1 MRWTHTSPFCRTAAL
16 LMLWMCAAGGGGTA
30 SAQVS
35 LRGQADPIAGD
46 VTKVGPEG
54 VTVAIGG
61 VPKIVGWD
69 RVRDVHGEQGAA
81 AAKQLEAVADLWRAR
96 MRLERGD
103 FAAAEPML
111 DALAAGQRGIV
122 GPTAAVVF
130 EGQLRCRL
138 KRGAVAPAVWAWLDW
153 VRARGGAIG
162 AGSDASLGWIGG
174 RYDAP
179 AVVESRT
186 GLILGTPP
194 IFLHDAALDA
204 AVASDEWSRFT
215 GADTTTAEL
224 AMLYRAAA
232 RFEAELPP
240 ELGTITS
247 NNEAVRLAADIVQS
261 RVGSDQQRQAARA
274 NLKSRLEQHDIDPW
288 TECWCRVG
296 MGRSLLREADSD
308 MMRQGIIQLLHVPSR
323 FARVSS
329 YAASIA
335 LAEAAMMLHDLGD
348 DQGAAALKAELM
360 DRYARSNAAGW
371 PRLREIKPAPDPR
384 KQSGA
389 KETPAT
395 GDKDAS
401 GKPPEGNGG

>member
-1 MRWTHTSPFCRTAAL
+1 MRWIAPPSRPTAM
-16 LMLWMCAAGGGGTA
+16 LMLWMFAASAT

-54 VTVAIGG
+54 IVLTIGG
-61 VPKIVGWD
+61 VVKTVGWD
-69 RVRDVHGEQGAA
+69 RVREVHGEQGAA
-81 AAKQLEAVADLWRAR
+81 ATKQLEAVGELWRAR

-111 DALAAGQRGIV
+111 DVLAPKMRGVV

-138 KRGAVAPAVWAWLDW
+138 KRGATASAVWAWLDW

-162 AGSDASLGWIGG
+162 SGSDSTLAWIGG
-174 RYDAP
+174 RLDAP

-204 AVASDEWSRFT
+204 AVASDEWERFT
-215 GADTTTAEL
+215 SADATTAEL

-240 ELGTITS
+240 ELGPVTS
-247 NNEAVRLAADIVQS
+247 SNDSVRLVADIVQA
-261 RVGSDQQRQAARA
+261 RVGTDPQREAARA
-274 NLKSRLEQHDIDPW
+274 NLKSRLEQRDLDPW

-329 YAASIA
+329 YAASIS
-335 LAEAAMMLHDLGD
+335 LAEAAIMLHELGD

-360 DRYARSNAAGW
+360 DRYARTNAAGW
-371 PRLREIKPAPDPR
+371 PRLREIKPVPDPR
-384 KQSGA
+384 KQSGT
-389 KETPAT
+389 KEEPGAA
-395 GDKDAS
+395 GEKDAKA
-401 GKPPEGNGG
+401 KPTEGQGG